1 MAHPAGGPS
10 DARAVWVARWF
21 LRIAALAFA
30 GIGAA
35 FLTVPETMGQFV
47 GLSLAGTSADND
59 VRAVYGGLQL
69 ACGALLV
76 WASTQPRWLRAGLA
90 AQLLLFS
97 GLALGRFVSLGLVG
111 PPESLGL
118 ALHAA
123 ELLGIALGGLCLRA
137 LPDGLE
143 R

>member
-1 MAHPAGGPS
+1 VTHPAGEPS
-10 DARAVWVARWF
+10 EARAVWVARWF
-21 LRIAALAFA
+21 LRTAALAFA
-30 GIGAA
+30 GIGSA
-35 FLTVPETMGQFV
+35 FLAVPETMGRFI
-47 GLSLAGTSADND
+47 GISLAGTTADND

-76 WASTQPRWLRAGLA
+76 WASMEPRWLRAGLA

-97 GLALGRFVSLGLVG
+97 GLALGRFLSLGLVG
-111 PPESLGL
+111 PPEGLGL
-118 ALHAA
+118 TLHAA